1 MSLNKWSNEEFRCW
15 EPNRRFQ
22 QQFQT
27 SQVQSEKQYE
37 NRGKFIKN
45 FLQDQIYKLNLKH
58 SKSLELQHPKGK
70 VDLKKNY

>member
-15 EPNRRFQ
+15 EPNRRFE

-37 NRGKFIKN
+37 NREKFIITFTRSN
-45 FLQDQIYKLNLKH
+45 LQTQFKA
-58 SKSLELQHPKGK
+58 LEITGVATSEVKG
-70 VDLKKNY
+70 